1 MDEEER
7 QLSLFEFVSPNEI
20 ERGEIPT
27 DEEIKQILTLGL
39 LSTFTNKFERA
50 TDRNKSAEVLGKL
63 HGLFVEKKD
72 INLNTTQQKV
82 TELSDDELE
91 RVISGG

>member
-1 MDEEER
+1 MNEEER

-27 DEEIKQILTLGL
+27 DDEIKQILTLGL
-39 LSTFTNKFERA
+39 LSTFTNRYERA

-72 INLNTTQQKV
+72 INLISSNKT
-82 TELSDDELE
+82 LDDFYNN
-91 RVISGG
+91 G